1 MITGKPKPSMH
12 GSVSDRNN
20 APPTDKSDSRATLTI
35 AIQPE
40 KVAKWL
46 LIIVFAIVV
55 LGAIANIM
63 IYNIAPSTDHPVA
76 KFMKR
81 FDLGHEPSLPNW
93 YSSVA
98 LLVTSILFTIIASI
112 ERTRNSVDRARWVIL
127 AILFFILA
135 LDEAIMIH
143 EMADK
148 PMRDWLNKDGLL
160 YFAWVIPYSILVFL
174 LALFFMPFMLRL
186 DFRTRCLLIAS
197 AIMFIVGAIGIELVE
212 GLIVTEYGV
221 EGGFVSM
228 RLTIAQVIEEAL
240 EMLAVVLCIY
250 ALLDYLQRHIGALVF
265 NIPVKPTGRK
275 HVELDLTDEAD
286 DKH

>member
-20 APPTDKSDSRATLTI
+20 APPTDKSDSRANLTI

-63 IYNIAPSTDHPVA
+63 IYNIAPSTDHPIA

-98 LLVTSILFTIIASI
+98 LLVTSILFTIPSAMPGGVMRVQFAPPSLVIYNNPS
-112 ERTRNSVDRARWVIL
+112 SVPA
-127 AILFFILA
+127 
-135 LDEAIMIH
+135 
-143 EMADK
+143 
-148 PMRDWLNKDGLL
+148 
-160 YFAWVIPYSILVFL
+160 YST
-174 LALFFMPFMLRL
+174 P
-186 DFRTRCLLIAS
+186 S
-197 AIMFIVGAIGIELVE
+197 
-212 GLIVTEYGV
+212 
-221 EGGFVSM
+221 
-228 RLTIAQVIEEAL
+228 
-240 EMLAVVLCIY
+240 
-250 ALLDYLQRHIGALVF
+250 
-265 NIPVKPTGRK
+265 
-275 HVELDLTDEAD
+275 
-286 DKH
+286 